1 MLHPESVACL
11 KCIGKPLLAS
21 EDKTGF
27 THLLA
32 FFWMLGMRLFVF
44 CSKSKLLTLT
54 SHYGTHHFPVARHI
68 IPTSISNSYT
78 INRRI
83 LNKLVGENDI
93 RAGQF

>member
-54 SHYGTHHFPVARHI
+54 SHYGTDQNIVIIFCVAGI
-68 IPTSISNSYT
+68 Q
-78 INRRI
+78 
-83 LNKLVGENDI
+83 K
-93 RAGQF
+93 